1 MPDFY
6 AEIGR
11 GLSDVIPLERWEHAD
26 RNERA
31 ELAREA
37 HAHIRE
43 QYGLK
48 PNDFDVSSEL
58 PDHVRGK
65 FYPETGRIRVNEK
78 LLADEEPYQLIET
91 LAHENRHAI
100 QERALSGGLA
110 PDGEPFDSR
119 YVETLQHGKE
129 TYDPADFYGPGYL
142 FNSLETDARDAGQR
156 VSGGYKEG
164 VIEDLRATSPGPGSP
179 GDKRPAPR
187 ADNQSAPNEAP
198 AESGPD
204 GRPPKGK
211 YEWMASAS
219 ADEIRAFRDRA
230 SQRADAATAGMRKDG
245 LYDPHDEH
253 SSTARWEVH
262 KSELVQASWDEAVAQ
277 SRLDEL
283 RTDPKQAFDEAR
295 VVADGETKVPQF
307 RATEPAASPGE
318 PGSQVPRADNQSA
331 PNEAPAESGPDGR
344 PPKGKYEWMA
354 SASADEIRAFRDRA
368 SQRADAATAGMRKDG
383 LYDPHDEHSSTAR
396 WEVHKSE
403 LVQASWDEA
412 VAQSR
417 LDELRTDPKQ
427 AFDEARVV
435 ADGETKVPQFRA
447 TEPAASPG
455 EPGSQVP
462 RSEIP
467 GPKDS
472 LPRNVEQ
479 PPQPGASPADRHL
492 RSYTYNVDA
501 PSKRV
506 GAAADLKPG
515 ADAPKQ
521 QSPDA
526 GGPAPLRSYT
536 YRVDP
541 PFAPDK
547 PPAEQTS
554 TPGQKI
560 VGPKPRPP
568 SGQRPPSHDDVKP
581 PKAPPPPPPHEDVK
595 PPKEPPPKPPPP
607 PRPKNPGI

>member
-318 PGSQVPRADNQSA
+318 PGSQVPR
-331 PNEAPAESGPDGR
+331 
-344 PPKGKYEWMA
+344 
-354 SASADEIRAFRDRA
+354 
-368 SQRADAATAGMRKDG
+368 
-383 LYDPHDEHSSTAR
+383 
-396 WEVHKSE
+396 
-403 LVQASWDEA
+403 
-412 VAQSR
+412 
-417 LDELRTDPKQ
+417 
-427 AFDEARVV
+427 
-435 ADGETKVPQFRA
+435 
-447 TEPAASPG
+447 
-455 EPGSQVP
+455 
-462 RSEIP
+462 SEIP